1 MAMKTIKNYKDSI
14 PLKIINMA
22 VEWCIIMVA
31 YFLSA
36 LIRCV
41 TPLFMARY
49 FAFQDAIAFASV
61 AVVNAV
67 IAVALYFLI
76 GDYKTIHY
84 RRLVSE
90 ASRVLIVQ
98 LISGYFISAL
108 LYWMKG
114 GQFSR
119 MWMIQYVGVAFI
131 LIMIKRI
138 LFHHMSDRFFGAYLK
153 KPRTLVIGGG
163 ELCRRYVEGVRGL
176 KGNRIEVT
184 GYLADSPNGKVDG
197 WLGPEEKLEE
207 QLDSDEQINEVIIT
221 DTDVSDASF
230 RRLVECCHS
239 HGVRVYIIPRFNDY
253 LAGPVNT
260 VYREDIPGLCLFPVD
275 IMRTDNVLGVNVAVT
290 NMEQTISEIAD
301 HMEEWRGDYIC
312 VSNVHT
318 TVMAYEDVSYRA
330 IQNGAV
336 LALPDGG
343 PLSSHSR
350 DKVNNTAKRV
360 TGPDLMREIL
370 KRSGDYGWRHFFY
383 GSTESTLNKLKSHI
397 EANYPGA
404 AIAGMIS
411 PPFREISPEED
422 EKYVSIINEAKPNFV
437 WVGLGAP
444 KQEKWMYEHRDRVHA
459 LMIGVGAAFD
469 YESGNIKRAPKW
481 MQNANLEWLY
491 RLAQD
496 PRRLFGRYFS
506 TNLKFLWYTRK

>member
-1 MAMKTIKNYKDSI
+1 MA
-14 PLKIINMA
+14 
-22 VEWCIIMVA
+22 A

-41 TPLFMARY
+41 TPLFMAKY
-49 FAFQDAIAFASV
+49 FAFQDAIDFSSV
-61 AVVNAV
+61 AVVNALFA
-67 IAVALYFLI
+67 IALYFLI

-119 MWMIQYVGVAFI
+119 MWMIQYIGVAFI

-138 LFHHMSDRFFGAYLK
+138 LFHHMSDRFFGAYLR

-163 ELCRRYVEGVRGL
+163 ELCRRYVEGVRSL
-176 KGNRIEVT
+176 KGNRVEVA
-184 GYLADSPNGKVDG
+184 GYLADSANEKVEG
-197 WLGPEEKLEE
+197 WLGPKEKLKKILE
-207 QLDSDEQINEVIIT
+207 SDEQINEVIIA
-221 DTDVSDASF
+221 DTDIDEDNF
-230 RRLVECCHS
+230 RSMVAHCHARE
-239 HGVRVYIIPRFNDY
+239 VQAYVIPMFNDY
-253 LAGPVNT
+253 LAGAVNT

-275 IMRTDNVLGVNVAVT
+275 ILRTDDVLGVNVAVT
-290 NMEQTISEIAD
+290 NMEQTVSEISD
-301 HMEEWRGDYIC
+301 HLDEWRGKYIC

-318 TVMAYEDVSYRA
+318 TVMAYEDDTYRT

-336 LALPDGG
+336 MALPDGG

-350 DKVNNTAKRV
+350 DKVNNTAMRV

-370 KRSGDYGWRHFFY
+370 KRSLDHGWRHFFY
-383 GSTESTLNKLKSHI
+383 GSTENTLKKLKTHL
-397 EANYPGA
+397 EEKYPGGVV
-404 AIAGMIS
+404 AGMIS
-411 PPFREISPEED
+411 PPFRDISQEED
-422 EKYVSIINEAKPNFV
+422 ENYVNIINEAKPDFV

-444 KQEKWMYEHRDRVHA
+444 KQERWMYAHRNRVNA

-496 PRRLFGRYFS
+496 PGRLFRRYFS